1 MKTARF
7 FIFAIAILVGISA
20 SAQELSRS
28 YTDIF
33 GNQIYEYCDR
43 YGRISRTDT
52 VEIDVL
58 GNTVVTVRDA
68 HNRIVETITYETDIL
83 GATIITIRDAYGVIV
98 ERIKYSTDAL
108 GRTVTTIT
116 DRTGRTVRYKN
127 SHYCRAESIY
137 VGYVNIHINL
147 RNNKK
152 AHKPQHNIHNSRPR
166 QDLQRP
172 PQHPNNQMQRPN
184 NNEYRPNNNGN
195 RPQNGQRPPQ
205 YNGNKPNNNQPHGG
219 QRPPQFEGHKPGGK
233 PQGVPYKGEI
243 SHKKPTPKEQGEKN
257 FNKKS
262 PR

>member
-7 FIFAIAILVGISA
+7 FISAIAILVGISA

-43 YGRISRTDT
+43 YGRLARTDI
-52 VEIDVL
+52 VEVDVL
-58 GNTVVTVRDA
+58 GNTIVTVRDA
-68 HNRIVETITYETDIL
+68 HNRIVETITYETDIF
-83 GATIITIRDAYGVIV
+83 GDTIITIRDAHGVFI

-108 GRTVTTIT
+108 GRVVTTIT
-116 DRTGRTVRYKN
+116 DKTGRTVRYK
-127 SHYCRAESIY
+127 SSRYCSAERIY
-137 VGYVNIHINL
+137 AGYVNIHINL

-152 AHKPQHNIHNSRPR
+152 AHKPHNNIHQNRPR
-166 QDLQRP
+166 QELQRP
-172 PQHPNNQMQRPN
+172 PQRPNNQQQRPN
-184 NNEYRPNNNGN
+184 NSGYRPNNNHN
-195 RPQNGQRPPQ
+195 RAQQN
-205 YNGNKPNNNQPHGG
+205 G

-233 PQGVPYKGEI
+233 PQGAPYKGEN